1 MSSTRIRFSWRTW
14 VDIEMLVTQ
23 NHPQSDDYYL
33 EHNLHFLSTS
43 KEEDMLELKRTC
55 ASGGPEA

>member
-33 EHNLHFLSTS
+33 EQNLHFLSIS
-43 KEEDMLELKRTC
+43 KEEGTLELKRTC
-55 ASGGPEA
+55 ASGGSEA